1 MELKEIPDPDPINL
15 GHKDDTGSKTSPT
28 DVLSGQIICNSTNIC
43 GNVIKKLKKSKN
55 PIIRT

>member
-28 DVLSGQIICNSTNIC
+28 DVLSGQIICSSAVVC
-43 GNVIKKLKKSKN
+43 VC
-55 PIIRT
+55 IIE